1 MLCKTKFFL
10 TCTFLCAI
18 FSNSTASSFKADSL
32 FNAGNYFQAAIEY
45 EYLFFKTD
53 GLKKSQLYRYK
64 KALCF
69 KYSGNFQ
76 KAVNEFQAIYFPDKT
91 DSLFAN
97 VAYEHALCLYLINDH
112 QNALWKIDD
121 YAFMVK
127 DSASLVRFLPLKA
140 LIYNEM
146 GDWSKARAELI
157 NYSRYLDQTD
167 QELFLS
173 MVDDLYNKKNIPKI
187 KKIKTAENLSMFL
200 PGAGQ
205 VYAGRPGEGTLNFLI
220 QLSCLAFGAHQL
232 SNGFTTFQFWNA
244 FPFTGYLG
252 GIGMWNKIYQGGIKR
267 AGIIAE
273 ETNQHRIAD
282 FNHNINYLIIGTL
295 DQ

>member
-1 MLCKTKFFL
+1 MTICDPINGKTATEIRKAL
-10 TCTFLCAI
+10 AAI
-18 FSNSTASSFKADSL
+18 FFNSSSVVKRLASAC
-32 FNAGNYFQAAIEY
+32 G
-45 EYLFFKTD
+45 
-53 GLKKSQLYRYK
+53 
-64 KALCF
+64 
-69 KYSGNFQ
+69 
-76 KAVNEFQAIYFPDKT
+76 
-91 DSLFAN
+91 
-97 VAYEHALCLYLINDH
+97 
-112 QNALWKIDD
+112 
-121 YAFMVK
+121 
-127 DSASLVRFLPLKA
+127 
-140 LIYNEM
+140 
-146 GDWSKARAELI
+146 
-157 NYSRYLDQTD
+157 
-167 QELFLS
+167 
-173 MVDDLYNKKNIPKI
+173 KNIPKI
-187 KKIKTAENLSMFL
+187 KKIKTAENLTMFL